1 MLQMNFSIFT
11 AQNQGMTTQE
21 GFIKRNKRA
30 VSDFIRRHRLE
41 ALTDVA
47 LFIIITLVIHFS
59 FRYWASQFHFYPVTE
74 LYFSLSSWLS
84 EQVYAQSIWFV
95 EHVLKIPFTTVDQT
109 CTMYFANSGYIA
121 VNSSCS
127 GFKPMLQ
134 FMLLIMIYPGPWR
147 HKLWFIPMGL
157 FIVHLT
163 NLFRITGLSVV
174 IVQWPD
180 YWDFSHDYLFRPFFY
195 VVIFSLWVWW
205 VERFRPM
212 TKKTKATS

>member
-1 MLQMNFSIFT
+1 
-11 AQNQGMTTQE
+11 MTTKKE
-21 GFIKRNKRA
+21 FIKRNKRA
-30 VSDFIRRHRLE
+30 FSNFIRRHRLE

-47 LFIIITLVIHFS
+47 LFIIITLVIHYS
-59 FRYWASQFHFYPVTE
+59 FRYWANQLHFYPVKA

-84 EQVYAQSIWFV
+84 EQVYVQSIWFV
-95 EHVLKIPFTTVDQT
+95 EHVLKIPFTAVDQT
-109 CTMYFANSGYIA
+109 RTMYFANSGYIA
-121 VNSSCS
+121 VNSGCS

-134 FMLLIMIYPGPWR
+134 FMLLMMIYPGPWR

-180 YWDFSHDYLFRPFFY
+180 YWDFSHDYMFRPFFY

-205 VERFRPM
+205 VERFRPV

>member
-1 MLQMNFSIFT
+1 M
-11 AQNQGMTTQE
+11 AAQE
-21 GFIKRNKRA
+21 GFIEKHKRTVKE
-30 VSDFIRRHRLE
+30 FLRRHRLD

-47 LFIIITLVIHFS
+47 LFVFITLVIHYS
-59 FRYWASQFHFYPVTE
+59 FRFWANQLHFYPVKE
-74 LYFSLSSWLS
+74 LYFGLSSWLS
-84 EQVYAQSIWFV
+84 EQVYVQSIWFV

-109 CTMYFANSGYIA
+109 RTMYFSNSGYIA

-134 FMLLIMIYPGPWR
+134 FVLLMMIYPGPWR

-180 YWDFSHDYLFRPFFY
+180 YWDFSHDYMFRPFFY
-195 VVIFSLWVWW
+195 VVIFMLWVWW